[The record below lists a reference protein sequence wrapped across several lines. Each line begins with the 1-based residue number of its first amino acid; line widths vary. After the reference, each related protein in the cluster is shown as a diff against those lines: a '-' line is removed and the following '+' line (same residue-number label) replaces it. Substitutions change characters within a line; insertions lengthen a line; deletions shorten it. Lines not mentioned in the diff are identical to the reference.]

1 MILLCVVIHYCF
13 RLSVPIAC
21 FTKGA
26 LVSRAS
32 VKVGTHN
39 IEYKKHYEGDETELQ
54 FAVEEHMYPPAISL
68 QVVHSKVP
76 DHLQTHKRI
85 LFHIHGAKEGVM
97 NFPIDF
103 FEEKQGM
110 S

>member
-1 MILLCVVIHYCF
+1 M
-13 RLSVPIAC
+13 
-21 FTKGA
+21 
-26 LVSRAS
+26 SRAS

-54 FAVEEHMYPPAISL
+54 FAVEEHMYPPANSL

-76 DHLQTHKRI
+76 DHLQIHKRI
-85 LFHIHGAKEGVM
+85 LLHIHGAKEGVM
-97 NFPIDF
+97 NFPVDF
-103 FEEKQGM
+103 FEEKEGM